1 MARLRYIK
9 QTLYDNKCAVCG
21 KTIIAKSE
29 AYWNGLAKAES
40 KNYHIYCAKE
50 KGLVSSSPGSTNPSA
65 GKQTGRKEEGGNPDR
80 VSPNSQTGST
90 QASLPEF
97 DVIDNLKQALLI
109 ANGAGFALG
118 IPGVSAIVQEIMRER
133 FELYLEQRKEKF
145 WGKRID

>member
-1 MARLRYIK
+1 MANLIYIK
-9 QTLYDNKCAVCG
+9 GLKFQKKCASCG
-21 KTIIAKSE
+21 ENIPKDAPCWWDKE
-29 AYWNGLAKAES
+29 NK
-40 KNYHIYCAKE
+40 KNYHENHKPVQAD
-50 KGLVSSSPGSTNPSA
+50 PSA

-97 DVIDNLKQALLI
+97 DVIDNLKQGLLI